1 MHYADVAF
9 IQPTVI
15 AYNLTIKSNFILFSR
30 VRDTTHLHHRIIHHN
45 ITLLLNALMSR
56 HWPRPGSVTEWEIVV
71 AQHARLVVSGNL
83 YKFTPF
89 HLYDIFL

>member
-30 VRDTTHLHHRIIHHN
+30 VRDTTHLHHPQHYYII
-45 ITLLLNALMSR
+45 IKCPVEPPLA
-56 HWPRPGSVTEWEIVV
+56 RPGSVTEWEIVV